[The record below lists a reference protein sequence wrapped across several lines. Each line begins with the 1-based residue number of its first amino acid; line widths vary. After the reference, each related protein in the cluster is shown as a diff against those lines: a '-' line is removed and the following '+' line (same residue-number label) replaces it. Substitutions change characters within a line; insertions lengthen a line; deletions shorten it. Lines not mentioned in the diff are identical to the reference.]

1 MIYFSTYAYGTQSYK
16 RSKYYVLFISGFF
29 DKAKKKILGDRV
41 DEVISPNGEV
51 RSSGDL
57 SIILSGY
64 DPSWW
69 EDQELGMIFVSSPYF
84 ISLDHSLTMFLS
96 ENLLYL

>member
-1 MIYFSTYAYGTQSYK
+1 MPSCLNCLRIELDTYSLFYSFPYYF
-16 RSKYYVLFISGFF
+16 IGFF

-41 DEVISPNGEV
+41 EEAVSPNGEV
-51 RSSGDL
+51 KTSGDL

-69 EDQELGMIFVSSPYF
+69 EDQELGKF
-84 ISLDHSLTMFLS
+84 ISVEKLCILIC
-96 ENLLYL
+96 